1 MDNVLLFNNYEDLEN
16 SLKRLADTAHY
27 TVKQVVAEP
36 DWYREDY
43 ALAIQYDGFRFDY
56 DLNYMP
62 TKDLKIA
69 VTQDDW
75 DKLKLAVRLTELSYN
90 FYNYS
95 KEYFGKTRVIVHNF
109 SFDFVYEVKLDL
121 DLYLG
126 CTSTVTIQSLN
137 EVSVV
142 TKFKLISDSIEQFN
156 VNVSEQTLNTTNLS
170 NKDIAKLLAQEI
182 EKQIAYGKDKAI
194 LFKN

>member
-16 SLKRLADTAHY
+16 SLKRLADTDHY
-27 TVKQVVAEP
+27 TVKRVVAEP

-56 DLNYMP
+56 DLNYTP

-142 TKFKLISDSIEQFN
+142 TKFKLISDHFERFN
-156 VNVSEQTLNTTNLS
+156 VNLSEQTLDTTNLP
-170 NKDIAKLLAQEI
+170 NKDIAKLLVQEI
-182 EKQIAYGKDKAI
+182 EKQIAYSKDKAI

>member
-1 MDNVLLFNNYEDLEN
+1 MSTMLLFNDYEDLEKA
-16 SLKRLADTAHY
+16 LRQLADSDHY
-27 TVKQVVAEP
+27 TVKLVAAEP

-43 ALAIQYDGFRFDY
+43 ALSMQYNGFRFDY

-69 VTQDDW
+69 VSEDNQN
-75 DKLKLAVRLTELSYN
+75 KLKLSVRVTELSYD

-95 KEYFGKTRVIVHNF
+95 KEYFGKTKVIVRDFN
-109 SFDFVYEVKLDL
+109 FDFVREVKLDTN
-121 DLYLG
+121 LYLG
-126 CTSTVTIQSLN
+126 CTSTITMHSLN

-142 TKFKLISDSIEQFN
+142 TKFKLIGDRIKTFDINVHEQ
-156 VNVSEQTLNTTNLS
+156 VIDTTDLS
-170 NKDIAKLLAQEI
+170 NKNVAKLLVNEI
-182 EKQIAYGKDKAI
+182 ETQIAYGKDKAM

>member
-1 MDNVLLFNNYEDLEN
+1 MDNILLFNNYEDLEN
-16 SLKRLADTAHY
+16 SLKRLADTDHY

-36 DWYREDY
+36 DWYGEDY

-56 DLNYMP
+56 DLNYTP

-95 KEYFGKTRVIVHNF
+95 KEYFGKTRIIVHNF
-109 SFDFVYEVKLDL
+109 SFDFMYEVRLDSN
-121 DLYLG
+121 LYLG
-126 CTSTVTIQSLN
+126 CTSTVTMQSLN
-137 EVSVV
+137 DISVV
-142 TKFKLISDSIEQFN
+142 TKFKLISDHFEQFN
-156 VNVSEQTLNTTNLS
+156 VNLSEQMLDTTNLS
-170 NKDIAKLLAQEI
+170 NKDVAKLVVSEI
-182 EKQIAYGKDKAI
+182 EAQIAYGKDKAM

>member
-16 SLKRLADTAHY
+16 SLKRLADTDHY

-43 ALAIQYDGFRFDY
+43 ALAIQYDDFRFDY
-56 DLNYMP
+56 DLNYTP

-69 VTQDDW
+69 VSESDW
-75 DKLKLAVRLTELSYN
+75 NKLKLSVRLTELSYD

-109 SFDFVYEVKLDL
+109 SFDFFREVNLSTNIS
-121 DLYLG
+121 LG
-126 CTSTVTIQSLN
+126 CTSTITMQSLN
-137 EVSVV
+137 EVSVA
-142 TKFKLISDSIEQFN
+142 TKFKLISDCIKTFDIN
-156 VNVSEQTLNTTNLS
+156 VHKQTLDTTNLS
-170 NKDIAKLLAQEI
+170 NKDIAKLLVQEI
-182 EKQIAYGKDKAI
+182 EKQIAYSKDKAI

>member
-27 TVKQVVAEP
+27 TIKRVVAEP

-56 DLNYMP
+56 DLNYTP

-75 DKLKLAVRLTELSYN
+75 DKLKLAVRLTELLHE

-109 SFDFVYEVKLDL
+109 SFDFVYEVRLDSN
-121 DLYLG
+121 LYLG

-142 TKFKLISDSIEQFN
+142 TKFKLISDHFEKFN
-156 VNVSEQTLNTTNLS
+156 VNLSEQTLDTTNLP
-170 NKDIAKLLAQEI
+170 NKDIAKLLVQEI
-182 EKQIAYGKDKAI
+182 EKQIAYSKDKAI